1 MPRPGRVLSEAGR
14 TIVQRRLKRLTGVCA
29 VRRKRGV
36 LFHSRSGEGGHEEA
50 VDGRP
55 RRAARRRGRGR
66 RGREPPAAAR
76 LRGVRHSGVVS
87 PKEGASAQENISN
100 RIVGLQV
107 LAHEMVVA
115 GLNRSMVDGIA
126 NARGKAGEAGAV
138 SASEVREN
146 LTVAQVE
153 DTRFLSIS
161 YTSGDRK
168 QAQAVANTAARVF
181 VERAPAA
188 SGMATDASVG
198 VSAYAP
204 PPQALE
210 GPNPARSGVLAA
222 VLGLMGGVG
231 PRLPAGALLGRLG
244 LAGGGRAGLGRAQF
258 RRRSG
263 VRPGKEQEG
272 RIRGVGSIRHE
283 FGRVGRA
290 PRQRS

>member
-1 MPRPGRVLSEAGR
+1 MYDASRSALPEYPPPAETEDFFSIADLARAVM
-14 TIVQRRLKRLTGVCA
+14 RRLWMV
-29 VRRKRGV
+29 V
-36 LFHSRSGEGGHEEA
+36 LIA
-50 VDGRP
+50 LL
-55 RRAARRRGRGR
+55 
-66 RGREPPAAAR
+66 AAAAAVAVS
-76 LRGVRHSGVVS
+76 LLQPPTYEASAMVVVS

-100 RIVGLQV
+100 RIAGLQV
-107 LAHEMVVA
+107 LAHEMAVA
-115 GLNRSMVDGIA
+115 GLNRSMVEGVVRA
-126 NARGKAGEAGAV
+126 QSGPGPKAV
-138 SASEVREN
+138 STSEVREN

-188 SGMATDASVG
+188 SEMATDASVG

>member
-1 MPRPGRVLSEAGR
+1 
-14 TIVQRRLKRLTGVCA
+14 
-29 VRRKRGV
+29 
-36 LFHSRSGEGGHEEA
+36 
-50 VDGRP
+50 
-55 RRAARRRGRGR
+55 
-66 RGREPPAAAR
+66 
-76 LRGVRHSGVVS
+76 
-87 PKEGASAQENISN
+87 
-100 RIVGLQV
+100 
-107 LAHEMVVA
+107 MVVA

-168 QAQAVANTAARVF
+168 QAQAVANAAARVF

-198 VSAYAP
+198 VSAYA

-244 LAGGGRAGLGRAQF
+244 LARGGRAGLGRAQSPPF
-258 RRRSG
+258 RSS
-263 VRPGKEQEG
+263 PGKRQEG

-290 PRQRS
+290 LRQRS

>member
-1 MPRPGRVLSEAGR
+1 
-14 TIVQRRLKRLTGVCA
+14 
-29 VRRKRGV
+29 
-36 LFHSRSGEGGHEEA
+36 

-55 RRAARRRGRGR
+55 RRAARRRGRRGR

-76 LRGVRHSGVVS
+76 LRGVRHGGVVS

-168 QAQAVANTAARVF
+168 QAQAVANAAARVF

-198 VSAYAP
+198 VSAYA

-263 VRPGKEQEG
+263 VRPGKDRKG
-272 RIRGVGSIRHE
+272 GS
-283 FGRVGRA
+283 A
-290 PRQRS
+290 A